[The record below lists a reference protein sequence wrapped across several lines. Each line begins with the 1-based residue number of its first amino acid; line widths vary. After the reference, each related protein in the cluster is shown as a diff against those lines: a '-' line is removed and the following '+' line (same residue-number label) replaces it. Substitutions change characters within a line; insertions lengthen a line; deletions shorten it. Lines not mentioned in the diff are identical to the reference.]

1 MNGDRTCVVA
11 AEAALG
17 EGPVWI
23 AAERALYWV
32 DGMAPA
38 IFRYTPGDGCNARLA
53 WPMASPI
60 GCLVPRRGGGFVL
73 GLGDGLYRPAD
84 EGEPAKL
91 LDLAVG
97 WPENRLNDGKS
108 DRAGRLWIGSIHA
121 AETAPTGHL
130 YRIGGDLCW
139 SRVDSGFICSNG
151 LDWSLDDRI
160 LYFADSGSR
169 TIFSYAFEPA
179 TGAIGERRVFATLSG
194 EDGTPDGLTVDQ
206 EGYLWCACWDGW
218 QILRFAP
225 DGRVDRC
232 IEMPV
237 QRPTSLAFG
246 GPDYQTLFVTSARMD
261 LSAAELAR
269 GPLAGNLFAVT
280 PGIAGRP
287 PFAFAG

>member
-1 MNGDRTCVVA
+1 MSGEVSCVFA

-23 AAERALYWV
+23 AAEQALYWV

-38 IFRYTPGDGCNARLA
+38 VFRYTPGDGRNLRLP
-53 WPMASPI
+53 WRVPSPI

-73 GLGDGLYRPAD
+73 GLGDGLYIPAAD
-84 EGEPAKL
+84 GALSRL

-97 WPENRLNDGKS
+97 WPENRLNDGKP

-121 AETAPTGHL
+121 AESAPTGHL
-130 YRIGGDLCW
+130 HRVGLGLEW

-160 LYFADSGSR
+160 LYFADSGTR
-169 TIFSYAFEPA
+169 TIFSYAFDPV
-179 TGAIGERRVFATLSG
+179 TGGIGARRVFATLSG
-194 EDGTPDGLTVDQ
+194 ADGTPDGLVVDR
-206 EGYLWCACWDGW
+206 EGFVWCACWDGW

-225 DGRVDRC
+225 DGRIDRR
-232 IEMPV
+232 IAVPV

-246 GPDYQTLFVTSARMD
+246 GADYRTLFVTSARID
-261 LSAAELAR
+261 LTPEELAR
-269 GPLAGNLFAVT
+269 GPLAGSLFAFT
-280 PGIAGRP
+280 PGVAGRA
-287 PFAFAG
+287 PFEFVG